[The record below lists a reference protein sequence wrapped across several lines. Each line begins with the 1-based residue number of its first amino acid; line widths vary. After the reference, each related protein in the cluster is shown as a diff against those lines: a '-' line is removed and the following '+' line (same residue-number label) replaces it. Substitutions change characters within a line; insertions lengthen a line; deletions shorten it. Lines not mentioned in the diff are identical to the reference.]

1 MEVRR
6 KEESK
11 EDKIVY
17 RKFKEWYGRTV
28 YKIVYRI
35 VYDKIVYRKFKEWYD
50 RMTRFLC

>member
-17 RKFKEWYGRTV
+17 RKFKEWY
-28 YKIVYRI
+28 
-35 VYDKIVYRKFKEWYD
+35 D